1 MNRRD
6 ALKGV
11 AALALAPL
19 AGAAAA
25 RPATHRI
32 EMARMRFGPS
42 PAGIKAGDTVLWVNR
57 DVVRHTATARDGS
70 FDVDLAA
77 GASGRSVVSRAGSFA
92 YFCRFH
98 PGMRGVLEVAA
109 R

>member
-6 ALKGV
+6 VLK
-11 AALALAPL
+11 L
-19 AGAAAA
+19 GAAAA
-25 RPATHRI
+25 LTPFAVGAAASPAVHRI
-32 EMARMRFGPS
+32 EMGRMRFGAV
-42 PAGIKAGDTVLWVNR
+42 PAGIKAGDTILWVNR

-77 GASGRSVVSRAGSFA
+77 GASGRSVAPRAGTFA
-92 YFCRFH
+92 FYCRFH
-98 PGMRGVLEVAA
+98 PGMRGTLTVAA

>member
-6 ALKGV
+6 LLKI
-11 AALALAPL
+11 
-19 AGAAAA
+19 GAAAA
-25 RPATHRI
+25 LAPFALGAAPRASVHRS
-32 EMARMRFGPS
+32 EMARMRFGAV
-42 PAGIKAGDTVLWVNR
+42 PAGIKAGDTILWVNR

-77 GASGRSVVSRAGSFA
+77 GASGRSVARRAGDFA
-92 YFCRFH
+92 FYCRFH
-98 PGMRGVLEVAA
+98 PGMRGILTVAA